1 MIQTFSF
8 LSNEV
13 SLVYAMAFTRSKK
26 TKRVIKT
33 PEIEF
38 LIRNK
43 PVLVLDHK
51 VMWQILDLMDIKSK
65 FSYGNYMRMMDEEP
79 ENFSDLINSHLKS
92 YPNVLFYGVT
102 ENDVLK
108 EISMDK
114 GDKLGLKTK
123 IVTSEIAKKLAE
135 AGFDFSLSWTKGGLT
150 AHYIRKN
157 TVIEIFIKRHD
168 VQMSTRIKIRGVWLQ
183 PTQSSKHSG
192 HIGTMSAKWFFD
204 NVELFL
210 DQIKKIPTAVGDK
223 NQFLLPTKFHTFWDK
238 MRDNPYYDDMPMS
251 DRNDLEWERWATYDK
266 MISQSEI

>member
-79 ENFSDLINSHLKS
+79 ENPGRKKTIEPTKT
-92 YPNVLFYGVT
+92 YVC
-102 ENDVLK
+102 K
-108 EISMDK
+108 K
-114 GDKLGLKTK
+114 G
-123 IVTSEIAKKLAE
+123 
-135 AGFDFSLSWTKGGLT
+135 
-150 AHYIRKN
+150 N
-157 TVIEIFIKRHD
+157 TV
-168 VQMSTRIKIRGVWLQ
+168 S
-183 PTQSSKHSG
+183 
-192 HIGTMSAKWFFD
+192 
-204 NVELFL
+204 
-210 DQIKKIPTAVGDK
+210 
-223 NQFLLPTKFHTFWDK
+223 
-238 MRDNPYYDDMPMS
+238 
-251 DRNDLEWERWATYDK
+251 
-266 MISQSEI
+266 